1 MGILLAILLMAC
13 LGLGLDLVLY
23 RRDIRR
29 LREELDYI
37 QTRGLKNRKLLGSG
51 RRKDLGDLRDSINNL
66 MAGSQRVA
74 EDYRELE
81 ERNKE
86 IIASISHD
94 LRTPL
99 TSIRGYTD
107 LLSKRLEDEKSL
119 AYIDIIRSRSEN
131 LGQLIDSFYE
141 MARLEAR
148 DLNYDRAY
156 LDLEELLMEGLA
168 ARYDSFVARGIVPE
182 IIVEGEDFQI
192 LSNGQALERV
202 ISNLIDNA
210 LKYSGTRMKLELLRE
225 DGVLLTRFINDSRE
239 LNEDLVKK
247 VFDKFFIVDSS
258 RQSESTGLGLFI
270 TRELLESLGHRIEA
284 DYRDGEIIITIYWQ
298 D

>member
-86 IIASISHD
+86 IIASLSHD

>member
-13 LGLGLDLVLY
+13 LGLGVDLVLY